1 MMEAKSL
8 NDNVENRIKEDNDDR
23 TNNYE
28 AIRFK
33 YTQLIEQLNKIFSSS
48 KLTFDMVTTMIS
60 TQKKKCDDEY
70 QKYQEWRKQLGNLKE
85 KPCKPEPLI
94 ENPNIPPL
102 LNTTDR
108 NVTAFSNMLENLE
121 NRLKIIE
128 NNLIE
133 NEVSIETGT
142 SKSKYYELI
151 IDQSDQQTFDFSL
164 PNSTPIVSIVGI
176 KPQKLR
182 FVLPQGPQG
191 GEGDG
196 GMDGED
202 YKGLAT
208 TTGLRGLVG
217 EPSYF
222 SGLPEQW
229 SSIVV

>member
-1 MMEAKSL
+1 
-8 NDNVENRIKEDNDDR
+8 
-23 TNNYE
+23 
-28 AIRFK
+28 
-33 YTQLIEQLNKIFSSS
+33 
-48 KLTFDMVTTMIS
+48 
-60 TQKKKCDDEY
+60 
-70 QKYQEWRKQLGNLKE
+70 
-85 KPCKPEPLI
+85 
-94 ENPNIPPL
+94 
-102 LNTTDR
+102 
-108 NVTAFSNMLENLE
+108 MLENLE